1 MARKKQNPKQII
13 KQLRIDLATANAR
26 IVNLE
31 TTKGYYMDKLKAIN
45 EEQLRRENQNVTNLT
60 NGLIELIQK
69 ITGRRVK
76 NLQWSW
82 E

>member
-1 MARKKQNPKQII
+1 MARKKQNPKQTIRVLRLSLAEANRQIASQVERSKYYFEKI
-13 KQLRIDLATANAR
+13 KT
-26 IVNLE
+26 
-31 TTKGYYMDKLKAIN
+31 IN